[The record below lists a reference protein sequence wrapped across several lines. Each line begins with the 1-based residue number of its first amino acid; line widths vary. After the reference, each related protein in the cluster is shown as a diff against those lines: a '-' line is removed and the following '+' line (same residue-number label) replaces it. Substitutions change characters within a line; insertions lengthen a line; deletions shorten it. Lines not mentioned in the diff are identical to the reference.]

1 MAKIRGGVEMIIS
14 LANEVSESGN
24 GAQESHSN
32 DRFLVSLC
40 LILCLSA
47 GG

>member
-32 DRFLVSLC
+32 ERFLASLC
-40 LILCLSA
+40 LVLWASEV
-47 GG
+47 G